1 MISVKFDNKKFKKDM
16 NNLIAYSTGFT
27 DGIQLG
33 KKQML
38 DNLGQDVSF
47 FAEEF
52 IDANA
57 RLSPQTLHHVYE
69 WYSTGSPNARLFDIK
84 YTVSNLGVS
93 FISSFKQSTTIQNG
107 SREPFRNKAEIMES
121 GMTVTIEP
129 RNSQVLRFEDN
140 GEIVYTKN
148 AVTVENP
155 GGNTEGQFEKVFDLF
170 FGKYFT
176 QAFLKTSGLLDHFS
190 NPASYKLNLAVGMK
204 AGRSSGVKAGYRW
217 VANAKVSR

>member
-93 FISSFKQSTTIQNG
+93 FISSFRQSTTIQNG

-121 GMTVTIEP
+121 GVTVTIEP

-155 GGNTEGQFEKVFDLF
+155 GGNTEGQFEK
-170 FGKYFT
+170 
-176 QAFLKTSGLLDHFS
+176 ALK
-190 NPASYKLNLAVGMK
+190 
-204 AGRSSGVKAGYRW
+204 
-217 VANAKVSR
+217 